1 MGILGIQALRMP
13 FVARKIRNS
22 QTLHGNILGVIWT
35 KISFQKSRTVCFV
48 RCSLPL
54 AASACFAKTAKR
66 TEVIFLKRINLRE
79 LYPDYY
85 QTDIFVDIPEEVLA
99 VIREETRAEAAAKR
113 KRYRYRSQYSLD
125 VGDGIEEATLR
136 QLPNPETILDN
147 YQQREALYAAIMS
160 LPEKQAKRIYAR
172 FFLGMTINEIAQIEG
187 VSKSRVSESIRTGLK
202 KLKKFF

>member
-1 MGILGIQALRMP
+1 M
-13 FVARKIRNS
+13 
-22 QTLHGNILGVIWT
+22 
-35 KISFQKSRTVCFV
+35 
-48 RCSLPL
+48 
-54 AASACFAKTAKR
+54 
-66 TEVIFLKRINLRE
+66 KRINLRE

-85 QTDIFVDIPEEVLA
+85 QTDIFIDVPEEVLA

-125 VGDGIEEATLR
+125 VGDGIEEATLH
-136 QLPNPETILDN
+136 QLPNPETILEN
-147 YQQREALYAAIMS
+147 YQQHEELYAAIMS

-202 KLKKFF
+202 KLKKIFLI